1 MAFGQYVEPLP
12 DGAWRCPDNEVVR
25 PAASGAGYAPPTPL
39 SPGFCPLS
47 MLFSDWDG
55 SGRRDLRVSND
66 RHYYGEMVG
75 GEQLWRFEPG
85 VPPRAYTA
93 ADGWALLRL
102 WGMGIASYDL
112 TGDGYP
118 EVYLTSQGAN
128 TLQTLVAGPSAPAYH
143 GMAREL
149 GVEATR
155 PVVGGDPLPSTAWHP
170 EFEDVNNDGSMDL
183 LVTKGNVDEVPDF
196 AQKDPNNLF
205 LGQPDGTFTEA
216 SEAAGIVTFDRGR
229 GAALADFNSDG
240 LLDLVVANV
249 GTPGPAVAQR
259 RPRIGRCPGGRWAA
273 GSASGSIRPAR
284 TAMPSV
290 PSSRR
295 GSATRSRRRELV
307 VGGGHAGGQLG
318 WTHLGLGDADRR
330 RTCG

>member
-1 MAFGQYVEPLP
+1 
-12 DGAWRCPDNEVVR
+12 
-25 PAASGAGYAPPTPL
+25 
-39 SPGFCPLS
+39 

-66 RHYYGEMVG
+66 RHYYGELVG

-93 ADGWALLRL
+93 ADGWAPLRL

-183 LVTKGNVDEVPDF
+183 LVTKGNIDEVPDF

-205 LGQPDGTFTEA
+205 LGRPDGMYIGGLRGGRDRHLRPRT
-216 SEAAGIVTFDRGR
+216 RGR
-229 GAALADFNSDG
+229 AGRLQQRRAARPRRRERRH
-240 LLDLVVANV
+240 
-249 GTPGPAVAQR
+249 TRPAVAQR
-259 RPRIGRCPGGRWAA
+259 RTRHGGCPGGDGGLARHPAPSDRDEPRWH
-273 GSASGSIRPAR
+273 
-284 TAMPSV
+284 
-290 PSSRR
+290 RR
-295 GSATRSRRRELV
+295 GHRDQGRRPGGEARARGRGRSRRRPARL
-307 VGGGHAGGQLG
+307 
-318 WTHLGLGDADRR
+318 DAPRAR
-330 RTCG
+330 

>member
-1 MAFGQYVEPLP
+1 MF
-12 DGAWRCPDNEVVR
+12 R
-25 PAASGAGYAPPTPL
+25 PAASGSGYAPPTPL

-55 SGRRDLRVSND
+55 SGRRDLRISND
-66 RHYYGEMVG
+66 RQYYGERSAASSSG
-75 GEQLWRFEPG
+75 GSSRACA
-85 VPPRAYTA
+85 PRAYTA

-183 LVTKGNVDEVPDF
+183 LVTKGNVNEIPDY

-205 LGQPDGTFTEA
+205 LGRPDGTYAEA
-216 SEAAGIVTFDRGR
+216 LRGGRDRHLRPGPRGR
-229 GAALADFNSDG
+229 ARRLQQRRAARPRGGEPRDAR
-240 LLDLVVANV
+240 
-249 GTPGPAVAQR
+249 PAVAQR
-259 RPRIGRCPGGRWAA
+259 RPRLGRCARRRWAA
-273 GSASGSIRPAR
+273 GSASGSTRPGTNRDAIGAVVETRVGDQVGAARARGRRRPRRRPAR
-284 TAMPSV
+284 
-290 PSSRR
+290 
-295 GSATRSRRRELV
+295 L
-307 VGGGHAGGQLG
+307 
-318 WTHLGLGDADRR
+318 DAPRPR
-330 RTCG
+330 